1 MIIIYFYFVFQF
13 YALRCYSTVT
23 RGSSSYPVTPRLIC
37 STKNWQQPGVLNV
50 LNPGCSALHLYEK
63 TKILKSLRSKV
74 KHHGP
79 MDSVSAKPCT
89 LARLSEN
96 FSPLWCPCVVS
107 NVIRKTVFHW
117 LNHHLI
123 GDACE
128 NDWKKCLQWILLLW
142 AQPLQKVRKV
152 LYGHLI
158 FWVNKL
164 FTMFYC

>member
-23 RGSSSYPVTPRLIC
+23 RGSSSYPVTPRLTC

-79 MDSVSAKPCT
+79 MDSVSAQPCT

-107 NVIRKTVFHW
+107 NVIKKTVFHW
-117 LNHHLI
+117 LNHHFNRWRL
-123 GDACE
+123 
-128 NDWKKCLQWILLLW
+128 WKWLKEVFTVDTIALSTTFAKGTQSSVRSLNLLS
-142 AQPLQKVRKV
+142 
-152 LYGHLI
+152 
-158 FWVNKL
+158 
-164 FTMFYC
+164 